1 MTKSEDKQ
9 GSVFPLFWMGTSSED
24 DNDVNYDGIE
34 QNRPPLLSD
43 EEYQRREEAQR
54 HVLRLSREG
63 QIEEVR
69 QIMKS
74 DEYLHVDW
82 TGAMFEA
89 AFSKTPPPQRK
100 KMLWTLSERYAG
112 CPQLREEFCSNLLE
126 MGGQCNN

>member
-1 MTKSEDKQ
+1 
-9 GSVFPLFWMGTSSED
+9 
-24 DNDVNYDGIE
+24 
-34 QNRPPLLSD
+34 
-43 EEYQRREEAQR
+43 
-54 HVLRLSREG
+54 
-63 QIEEVR
+63 
-69 QIMKS
+69 MKS